1 MRSHPFFTEP
11 VEQRRI
17 IIILAAITITL
28 AANIIGLLQGITY
41 VFPHLLYLPILLAG
55 YWYPRHGT
63 AIALLIAALY
73 AGAALLL
80 TPPELITTIS
90 ILARA
95 AVFIAIG
102 LVVSFLTIRLRQ
114 SEEQLHDLIEF
125 LPDATFA
132 IDREG
137 RVIAWNRA
145 IEKLTGVPK
154 MKIIGK
160 GESAYAVP
168 FYGEKRPILI
178 DYALRR
184 DPAIEAL
191 YEGVSRNGDAFEAE
205 VIAPMLHD
213 GRGAH
218 LRCVATP
225 LYDSGREIAGAVESI
240 RDITGEVMARSALR
254 NTNRQLKT
262 ISGIIRHG
270 LSKRLE
276 ELYRHLTIGSM
287 QISDPASLSVLR
299 KIEGSADGIR
309 RQIAISRDFR
319 EIGAIPPVWI
329 PVQEAVHEAAARLD
343 TKGMVVHAWTE
354 RLSIFSDPHL
364 RTAISHLIE
373 NARAAGA
380 TALLVTYQIR
390 EDGCA
395 IILEDNGTGIAD
407 DEKERLFAE
416 NIERS
421 GHGLFLAREILGI
434 TGIGIHEEGESG
446 RGARFV
452 LTVPPEGY
460 RIM

>member
-1 MRSHPFFTEP
+1 MRSHPFFNEP

-17 IIILAAITITL
+17 IIIFAAIAITL

-55 YWYPRHGT
+55 YWYPRRGA
-63 AIALLIAALY
+63 AIAILIAATY

-80 TPPELITTIS
+80 TPSDLGVTLS
-90 ILARA
+90 ILARS
-95 AVFIAIG
+95 AVYITIG
-102 LVVSFLTIRLRQ
+102 FVVSFLTIRLRQ

-145 IEKLTGVPK
+145 IEKMTGVPK
-154 MKIIGK
+154 MKIIGQ
-160 GESAYAVP
+160 GEYAYAVP
-168 FYGEKRPILI
+168 FYGEKRAILI
-178 DYALRR
+178 DYALRNDPDSETPYERLSR
-184 DPAIEAL
+184 D
-191 YEGVSRNGDAFEAE
+191 GDAVEAE
-205 VIAPMLHD
+205 MIAPGLNE

-225 LYDSGREIAGAVESI
+225 LYGPDREVAGAVESI

-254 NTNRQLKT
+254 NTNRQLT
-262 ISGIIRHG
+262 TLSGIIRHG

-287 QISDPASLSVLR
+287 QINDPASLSLLR
-299 KIEGSADGIR
+299 KIEDSADGIR

-319 EIGAIPPVWI
+319 EIGMIPPVWM
-329 PVQEAVHEAAARLD
+329 PVQETVHQATARLD
-343 TKGMVVHAWTE
+343 TRGMVVHPWTE

-373 NARAAGA
+373 NAIAAGA

-390 EDGCA
+390 DDGCA
-395 IILEDNGTGIAD
+395 IILEDNGTGIPD

-416 NIERS
+416 STERS
-421 GHGLFLAREILGI
+421 GHGLFLTREILGI
-434 TGIGIHEEGESG
+434 TGIDIHEEGESG

-452 LTVPPEGY
+452 LLVPQEGY
-460 RIM
+460 RIT